1 MLINVIFRA
10 LDYDDLPSHK
20 YEFMVYAIDG
30 GSPPLT
36 GSATVQVGVIYAF
49 FSTGRGHL
57 CSFFYSLTFK
67 NMRLEIFDIREWKGV
82 EILIG
87 DY

>member
-10 LDYDDLPSHK
+10 LDYDFLPSHK

-36 GSATVQVGVIYAF
+36 GSATVQVGVISVL
-49 FSTGRGHL
+49 FSILGRL
-57 CSFFYSLTFK
+57 K
-67 NMRLEIFDIREWKGV
+67 NIFGCEL
-82 EILIG
+82 LISESRRALKFWLG
-87 DY
+87 IIDQ